1 LNKPQKALCGGIPG
15 DGFGIWGRFWS
26 HFVGNCCQKLTNLS
40 RIDFEI
46 HSLQMGSASPKCRP
60 QKIPPCSL
68 FCGRACP
75 WAVLVEIKDL
85 KDLKR
90 VPPKCRA
97 SRRNA
102 APTFLRATV
111 KSRENKCRCHVGSPS
126 GLQVWGIQPRSVSF
140 FNTATPPPPHLP
152 LLSPSLPLFTSLCR
166 KTTPECWRR

>member
-1 LNKPQKALCGGIPG
+1 
-15 DGFGIWGRFWS
+15 
-26 HFVGNCCQKLTNLS
+26 
-40 RIDFEI
+40 
-46 HSLQMGSASPKCRP
+46 MGSASPKCRP

-68 FCGRACP
+68 FCGRACR

-102 APTFLRATV
+102 APPFLRATV

-140 FNTATPPPPHLP
+140 FNTATPPPSPPPPPLP
-152 LLSPSLPLFTSLCR
+152 LPPSFYLSLQKNHARVLEEVIYSKPQR
-166 KTTPECWRR
+166 VAVTTFRNHCL